1 LNKIKEKKLN
11 AIKSDILEI
20 KDFFNSNDINITDEI
35 SSDNKLNDKVEDT
48 FTLTKIVNL
57 ENNQSNLKV
66 LVDIKQDLDL
76 LKSTLIEHEK
86 ILKGILLKIK

>member
-1 LNKIKEKKLN
+1 MNKIKEKKLN

-66 LVDIKQDLDL
+66 LVDIKRDLDL

-86 ILKGILLKIK
+86 VLKGILLKIK